1 MEKSFVMGIDEG
13 TTGAR
18 TLIFDE
24 EGQIVGEAAREL
36 TQLYPRAGWVEHDPM
51 EILEA
56 QLDTVRRSLEN
67 AKISAVD
74 LRTIGLTNQRETA
87 MVWEKSSGRPIY
99 NAIVWSSRQ
108 SVEVIERWAEAG
120 LASEVREK
128 TGLIMD
134 AYYSASKI
142 AWILDRVEGARE
154 RAKRGEL
161 LAGTMDSWLI
171 WNLTGRERFVTE
183 YSNASRTMMFNIHT
197 LRWDEE
203 LCEAF
208 DIPLQMLPE
217 VLPSAADFGV
227 MGEDLGAELR
237 IQGVLGDQQAGLFGQ
252 ACYEKGLAKMT
263 FGTSGVF
270 ALNTGGEPLPL
281 EGLTA
286 SVAWEVENQVSY
298 EIEGVFYASGK
309 TMQWLRDDLQ
319 ILYAAPDSEWYS
331 GQIPDTQGVYLVPAF
346 SGLAAPEWDM
356 YARAAIVGMSPSTTR
371 LQVIRAGLESMA
383 YQTKDVVD
391 ALLASGEIELSE
403 LRVDGGAAK
412 NAMLLCQFQA
422 DILGIPV
429 TRPENTEAAVTG
441 AAYLAGALRRSVE
454 RSRRGF
460 VRSGRRSASSS
471 HRCRRSAASNYT
483 PAGRRR

>member
-1 MEKSFVMGIDEG
+1 
-13 TTGAR
+13 
-18 TLIFDE
+18 
-24 EGQIVGEAAREL
+24 
-36 TQLYPRAGWVEHDPM
+36 
-51 EILEA
+51 
-56 QLDTVRRSLEN
+56 
-67 AKISAVD
+67 
-74 LRTIGLTNQRETA
+74 
-87 MVWEKSSGRPIY
+87 
-99 NAIVWSSRQ
+99 
-108 SVEVIERWAEAG
+108 
-120 LASEVREK
+120 
-128 TGLIMD
+128 
-134 AYYSASKI
+134 
-142 AWILDRVEGARE
+142 
-154 RAKRGEL
+154 
-161 LAGTMDSWLI
+161 MDSWLI

-227 MGEDLGAELR
+227 MGQDLGAELR

-270 ALNTGGEPLPL
+270 ALNTGGGPLPL

-286 SVAWEVENQVSY
+286 SVAWEVEDRVSY

-331 GQIPDTQGVYLVPAF
+331 GQVPDTQGVYLVPAF

-356 YARAAIVGMSPSTTR
+356 YARAAIIGMSPSTTR

-391 ALLASGEIELSE
+391 ALLASGEIAMSE

-412 NAMLLCQFQA
+412 NAMLCQFQA

-441 AAYLAGALRRSVE
+441 AAYLAGLSGGLWKDLKEVSSLWKEERVFEPQMSEERREQLHAGWKEAVKITRGWAKKVPVE
-454 RSRRGF
+454 
-460 VRSGRRSASSS
+460 
-471 HRCRRSAASNYT
+471 
-483 PAGRRR
+483 